1 MFAANRSAPDNEP
14 KMSPR
19 ATADEDDAE
28 EAGHPRATTAF
39 FGHAEAEAAL
49 LAAYRSGRVPHAFLI
64 AGPQGI
70 GKATLA
76 YRMARFVLAHPDPA
90 SREVQTATS
99 LAIGADDPVTRRI
112 AAQAQPDLLILERTF
127 NDKGVLHKQIAVE
140 DIRKSVAF
148 FGSTA
153 GEGGWRIAIVD
164 AVDELNR
171 AGANAL
177 LKVLEEPPERALL
190 LLVSHS
196 AARVLPTL
204 RSRCRIVTRRP
215 LADADVARAVASA
228 IGVDAGDPQV
238 VAAAAA
244 AEGSV
249 ARALSLMDEGALALR
264 EQALTLLDRLPSL
277 DPKGLHTLGE
287 ALAGT
292 DPQPL
297 AAFVDTVNV
306 WLSQRLHG
314 GANDIGRLD
323 RLADAWQQVNAAARD
338 AETYNLERKPLIF
351 SVFGLLAEATRG

>member
-1 MFAANRSAPDNEP
+1 
-14 KMSPR
+14 MSPR
-19 ATADEDDAE
+19 AASEDDEDD
-28 EAGHPRATTAF
+28 EAPHPRVTTDF
-39 FGHAEAEAAL
+39 FGHALAEGAL
-49 LAAYRSGRVPHAFLI
+49 VAAYRSGRVPHAFLI

-76 YRMARFVLAHPDPA
+76 YRMARFVLAHPEPS
-90 SREVQTATS
+90 SREVQAASS
-99 LAIGADDPVTRRI
+99 LAVDAGDPVARRI
-112 AAQAQPDLLILERTF
+112 AAQAQPDLLILERTL

-140 DIRKSVAF
+140 DIRRTVAF

-164 AVDELNR
+164 AVDDLNR

-204 RSRCRIVTRRP
+204 RSRCRILTLRP
-215 LADADVARAVASA
+215 LADSEVAQAVAAAISA
-228 IGVDAGDPQV
+228 DAGDPQV
-238 VAAAAA
+238 AAAAAA

-249 ARALSLMDEGALALR
+249 ARALSLMDDGALALR
-264 EQALTLLDRLPSL
+264 EQALAMLDRLPSV
-277 DPKGLHTLGE
+277 DAKALHALGE

-306 WLSQRLHG
+306 WLSQRLQG
-314 GANDIGRLD
+314 GAHNSASDIGRLD
-323 RLADAWQQVNAAARD
+323 RLADAWQRVNAAARD
-338 AETYNLERKPLIF
+338 AEVYNLERKPLIF
-351 SVFGLLAEATRG
+351 NVFGLLAEATRG

>member
-1 MFAANRSAPDNEP
+1 
-14 KMSPR
+14 MSPR
-19 ATADEDDAE
+19 AATDDDDIDAVP
-28 EAGHPRATTAF
+28 HPRVTTEW
-39 FGHAEAEAAL
+39 FGHAAAEAAL
-49 LAAYRSGRVPHAFLI
+49 LAAYRSSRVPHAFLI

-76 YRMARFVLAHPDPA
+76 YRMARFVLAHPDPSA
-90 SREVQTATS
+90 HDVAAAQS
-99 LAIGADDPVTRRI
+99 LAVDAGDPVARRI

-127 NDKGVLHKQIAVE
+127 NDKGVLHKQIAVD
-140 DIRKSVAF
+140 DIRRTVAF

-153 GEGGWRIAIVD
+153 GEGGWRVAIVD

-204 RSRCRIVTRRP
+204 RSRCRILTLRP
-215 LADADVARAVASA
+215 LADAQVAQAVAA
-228 IGVDAGDPQV
+228 ATGADADDPQV

-264 EQALTLLDRLPSL
+264 DQALAMLERLPAL
-277 DPKGLHTLGE
+277 DAKALHALGE

-292 DPQPL
+292 DPEPL
-297 AAFVDTVNV
+297 TAFVDTVNV
-306 WLSQRLHG
+306 WLTRRLHG
-314 GANDIGRLD
+314 GAQRGVNDIGRLD
-323 RLADAWQQVNAAARD
+323 RLAEAWQQVNAAARD
-338 AETYNLERKPLIF
+338 AEIYNLERKPLIF
-351 SVFGLLAEATRG
+351 NVFGLLAEATRG

>member
-1 MFAANRSAPDNEP
+1 
-14 KMSPR
+14 MSPR
-19 ATADEDDAE
+19 AATDENEIEDAPP
-28 EAGHPRATTAF
+28 PRATTEL
-39 FGHAEAEAAL
+39 FGHALAEATL

-64 AGPQGI
+64 AGPLGI

-76 YRMARFVLAHPDPA
+76 YRMARFVLAHPDPL
-90 SREVQTATS
+90 SPEVQAAAS
-99 LAIGADDPVTRRI
+99 LAVDAENPVARHI

-127 NDKGVLHKQIAVE
+127 NDKGVLHKQIAVD
-140 DIRKSVAF
+140 DIRRTVAF

-153 GEGGWRIAIVD
+153 GEGGWRVAIVD

-177 LKVLEEPPERALL
+177 LKVLEEPPKRALL

-204 RSRCRIVTRRP
+204 RSRCRILTLRP
-215 LADADVARAVASA
+215 LADADVARAVAAAMNS
-228 IGVDAGDPQV
+228 DASDPQI
-238 VAAAAA
+238 AAASAA

-264 EQALTLLDRLPSL
+264 QQALDMLDRLPSL
-277 DPKGLHTLGE
+277 DAKALHALGE

-297 AAFVDTVNV
+297 AAFVDTVNG
-306 WLSQRLHG
+306 WLSRRLNG
-314 GANDIGRLD
+314 GPNEIGRLD
-323 RLADAWQQVNAAARD
+323 RLAEAWQRVNAAARD

-351 SVFGLLAEATRG
+351 NVFGLLAEATRG

>member
-1 MFAANRSAPDNEP
+1 
-14 KMSPR
+14 MSPR
-19 ATADEDDAE
+19 AATDDDDIDEVP
-28 EAGHPRATTAF
+28 HPRITTEL
-39 FGHAEAEAAL
+39 FGHGAAEAAL
-49 LAAYRSGRVPHAFLI
+49 LAAYRSGRVAHAFLI

-76 YRMARFVLAHPDPA
+76 YRMARFVLAHPDPL
-90 SREVQTATS
+90 SPEVQAAAS
-99 LAIGADDPVTRRI
+99 LAVDAGNPVARHV
-112 AAQAQPDLLILERTF
+112 AAQAQPDLLILERTL
-127 NDKGVLHKQIAVE
+127 NDKGVLHKQIAVD
-140 DIRKSVAF
+140 DIRRTVAF

-153 GEGGWRIAIVD
+153 GEGGWRVAIVD

-204 RSRCRIVTRRP
+204 RSRCRIVTLRP

-228 IGVDAGDPQV
+228 IGADAGDPQV

-264 EQALTLLDRLPSL
+264 QQALDMLERLPSL
-277 DPKGLHTLGE
+277 DAKALHALGE

-306 WLSQRLHG
+306 WLSRRLNA

-323 RLADAWQQVNAAARD
+323 RIAAAWQHVNAAARD

-351 SVFGLLAEATRG
+351 NVFGLLAEATRG